1 MSAPTASR
9 RVDGEGGPS
18 ILLFADIDE
27 PGLATLAGYERR
39 GGYSSLR
46 KALQMTPEAVLEQL
60 KASGLRGR
68 GGAGFAM
75 GTKVSFLP
83 KGTMDKYLVCNADE
97 SEPGTFKDRELM
109 QKTPHMLIEGLIIA
123 AYAAGT
129 NRSFIYIRG
138 EYVLQ
143 ANVLD
148 AALVEARAAGY
159 VGERI
164 LGSEHSLSLVVHRGA
179 GAYICGE
186 ETGLLD
192 SLEGKRGNPRLK
204 PPFPA
209 VQGLYQGPTLI
220 NNVETL
226 STVPAIIEM
235 GGEEYAKLGVETSTG
250 TKLVSVSGHVQRPG
264 NYEIELGIPS
274 REIIYG
280 LAGGPP
286 EGRAVKCW
294 FPGGSSSPVL
304 KEEDLDVPYDFN
316 SLAQAGTMLGS
327 GAIIVVD
334 DSTPILDVAMKTAK
348 FYRHESCGKCTPCRE
363 GTNWT
368 VKMLERIDDG
378 EATPMDL
385 EIMASV
391 QEHII
396 GNCLCVLGDAMAM
409 PIGSMIAKF
418 KDEFEAHMESARMR
432 RGLNGS
438 AASDTAL
445 EAQGALEEPPGTLLA
460 HQPGGEQAPGAH
472 DGAPGTHRGGV

>member
-1 MSAPTASR
+1 MT
-9 RVDGEGGPS
+9 DT
-18 ILLFADIDE
+18 LLFTDIDE
-27 PGLATLAGYERR
+27 TGLNTLEVYERR
-39 GGYSSLR
+39 GGYDSLR
-46 KALQMTPEAVLEQL
+46 KALAMTPEQVLEQL
-60 KASGLRGR
+60 EASGLRGR

-75 GTKVSFLP
+75 GKKVSFLP
-83 KGTMDKYLVCNADE
+83 KGAIDKYLVCNADE

-123 AYAAGT
+123 SYAAGT
-129 NRSFIYIRG
+129 SRSFIYIRG

-143 ANVLD
+143 ADILD
-148 AALVEARAAGY
+148 AALVEARAQGY
-159 VGERI
+159 VGEDI
-164 LGSEHSLSLVVHRGA
+164 LGSGHSLSLVVHRGA

-209 VQGLYQGPTLI
+209 NQGLYQGPTLI

-226 STVPAIIEM
+226 ATVPAIMKM
-235 GGEEYAKLGVETSTG
+235 GGAEYAKLGVETSTG

-264 NYEIELGIPS
+264 NYEVELGIPS
-274 REIIYG
+274 REIVYG

-286 EGRAVKCW
+286 EGRSVKCW
-294 FPGGSSSPVL
+294 FPGGSSAPVL
-304 KEEDLDVPYDFN
+304 TAEDLDVPYDFN
-316 SLAQAGTMLGS
+316 SLAKAGSMLGS

-334 DSTPILDVAMKTAK
+334 DSTPILDVAMKVAK

-368 VKMLERIDDG
+368 VKMLERIDSG

-385 EIMASV
+385 DIMASV

-409 PIGSMIAKF
+409 PIGSLIAKF
-418 KDEFEAHMESARMR
+418 RPEFEAHIEAARAR
-432 RGLNGS
+432 SGLGELAGS
-438 AASDTAL
+438 DAAL
-445 EAQGALEEPPGTLLA
+445 EAQGALEPK
-460 HQPGGEQAPGAH
+460 GELVGQGAGPQAPGAH
-472 DGAPGTHRGGV
+472 EGAPGTHRGGV

>member
-1 MSAPTASR
+1 MT
-9 RVDGEGGPS
+9 ET
-18 ILLFADIDE
+18 LLFKDIDE
-27 PGLATLAGYERR
+27 PGLNTLDVYAKR
-39 GGYSSLR
+39 GGYESLR
-46 KALQMTPEAVLEQL
+46 KALATSPEDVLAQL
-60 KASGLRGR
+60 EASGLRGR

-75 GTKVSFLP
+75 GKKVSFLP
-83 KGTMDKYLVCNADE
+83 KGSIDKYLVCNADE

-109 QKTPHMLIEGLIIA
+109 QKSPHMLIEGIVIA
-123 AYAAGT
+123 SYAAGAT
-129 NRSFIYIRG
+129 RSFIYIRG
-138 EYVLQ
+138 EYVHQ
-143 ANVLD
+143 ADVLD

-159 VGERI
+159 IGGDI
-164 LGSEHSLSLVVHRGA
+164 LESGHSLSLVVHRGA

-209 VQGLYQGPTLI
+209 NQGLYQGPTLI

-226 STVPAIIEM
+226 ATVPTIIKL
-235 GGEEYAKLGVETSTG
+235 GGEEYAKLGTETSKG
-250 TKLVSVSGHVQRPG
+250 TKVVSVSGHVQRPG

-274 REIIYG
+274 REIVYG
-280 LAGGPP
+280 LAGGP
-286 EGRAVKCW
+286 EGGREVKCW

-304 KEEDLDVPYDFN
+304 TKEDLDLPYDFD
-316 SLAQAGTMLGS
+316 SLAKAGSMLGS

-334 DSTPILDVAMKTAK
+334 DSTPILDVALKVAK
-348 FYRHESCGKCTPCRE
+348 FYAHESCGKCTPCRE

-368 VKMLERIDDG
+368 VKMLERIDEG
-378 EATPMDL
+378 TATPMDI

-418 KDEFEAHMESARMR
+418 REEFEAHI
-432 RGLNGS
+432 
-438 AASDTAL
+438 
-445 EAQGALEEPPGTLLA
+445 
-460 HQPGGEQAPGAH
+460 EQARARNDLGA
-472 DGAPGTHRGGV
+472 GAPGQAFAEARMTYA

>member
-1 MSAPTASR
+1 MTQA
-9 RVDGEGGPS
+9 
-18 ILLFADIDE
+18 LLFKDIDE
-27 PGLATLAGYERR
+27 PGLNTLEVYAKR
-39 GGYSSLR
+39 GGYESLR
-46 KALQMTPEAVLEQL
+46 KALAMSPEELLAQLE
-60 KASGLRGR
+60 ASGLRGR

-75 GTKVSFLP
+75 GKKVSFLP
-83 KGTMDKYLVCNADE
+83 KGSIDKYLVCNADE

-109 QKTPHMLIEGLIIA
+109 QKSPHMLIEGIVIA
-123 AYAAGT
+123 SYAAGA
-129 NRSFIYIRG
+129 NRSFIYIRD
-138 EYVLQ
+138 EYVHQ
-143 ANVLD
+143 ADVLD
-148 AALVEARAAGY
+148 AALAQACEAGY
-159 VGERI
+159 VGENI
-164 LGSEHSLSLVVHRGA
+164 LGSGHSLSLVVHRGA

-209 VQGLYQGPTLI
+209 NQGLYQGPTLI

-226 STVPAIIEM
+226 STVPTIVKM
-235 GGEEYAKLGVETSTG
+235 GGEEYAKLGTETSKG
-250 TKLVSVSGHVQRPG
+250 TKLVSVSGHVQKPG

-280 LAGGPP
+280 LAGGPSQ
-286 EGRAVKCW
+286 GREVKCW

-304 KEEDLDVPYDFN
+304 KKEDLDLPYDFD
-316 SLAQAGTMLGS
+316 SMAKAGSMLGS

-334 DSTPILDVAMKTAK
+334 DSTPILDVALKVAK

-368 VKMLERIDDG
+368 VKMLERIDEG
-378 EATPMDL
+378 TATPMDI

-409 PIGSMIAKF
+409 PIGSLIAKF
-418 KDEFEAHMESARMR
+418 RDEFEAHIETARVR
-432 RGLNGS
+432 AGLG
-438 AASDTAL
+438 ASEPAL
-445 EAQGALEEPPGTLLA
+445 VAQPALA
-460 HQPGGEQAPGAH
+460 GEVARA
-472 DGAPGTHRGGV
+472 

>member
-1 MSAPTASR
+1 MT
-9 RVDGEGGPS
+9 DT
-18 ILLFADIDE
+18 LLFTDIDE
-27 PGLATLAGYERR
+27 PGLNTLEVYERR
-39 GGYSSLR
+39 GGYDSLR
-46 KALQMTPEAVLEQL
+46 KALAMTPEQVLEQL
-60 KASGLRGR
+60 EASGLRGR

-75 GTKVSFLP
+75 GKKVSFLP
-83 KGTMDKYLVCNADE
+83 KGAIDKYLVCNADE

-123 AYAAGT
+123 SYAAGT
-129 NRSFIYIRG
+129 SRSFIYIRG

-143 ANVLD
+143 ADILD
-148 AALVEARAAGY
+148 AALVEARERGY
-159 VGERI
+159 VGEDV
-164 LGSEHSLSLVVHRGA
+164 LGSGHSLSLVVHRGA

-209 VQGLYQGPTLI
+209 NQGLYQGPTLI

-226 STVPAIIEM
+226 ATVPAIVRM
-235 GGEEYAKLGVETSTG
+235 GGGEYAKLGVETSTG
-250 TKLVSVSGHVQRPG
+250 TKLVSISGHVQRPG

-286 EGRAVKCW
+286 QGRSVKCW
-294 FPGGSSSPVL
+294 FPGGSSAPVL
-304 KEEDLDVPYDFN
+304 TADDLDVPYDFN
-316 SLAQAGTMLGS
+316 SLAKAGSMLGS

-334 DSTPILDVAMKTAK
+334 DSTPILDVAMKVAK

-368 VKMLERIDDG
+368 VKMLERIDAG

-385 EIMASV
+385 DIMASV

-409 PIGSMIAKF
+409 PIGSLIAKF
-418 KDEFEAHMESARMR
+418 RPEFEAHMESR
-432 RGLNGS
+432 RLS
-438 AASDTAL
+438 TFEPI
-445 EAQGALEEPPGTLLA
+445 EAVA
-460 HQPGGEQAPGAH
+460 
-472 DGAPGTHRGGV
+472 

>member
-1 MSAPTASR
+1 MAATASPR
-9 RVDGEGGPS
+9 
-18 ILLFADIDE
+18 LLFADIDE
-27 PGLATLAGYERR
+27 PGLSTREVYERR
-39 GGYSSLR
+39 GGYESLR
-46 KALQMTPEAVLEQL
+46 AALQMEPEQVLAQL
-60 KASGLRGR
+60 EASGLRGR

-75 GTKVSFLP
+75 GKKVSFLP

-109 QKTPHMLIEGLIIA
+109 QKSPHMLIEGLVIA
-123 AYAAGT
+123 SYAAGAS
-129 NRSFIYIRG
+129 RSFIYIRG
-138 EYVLQ
+138 EYALQ
-143 ANVLD
+143 ADVLD
-148 AALVEARAAGY
+148 AALLEAREAGY
-159 VGERI
+159 VGEDI
-164 LGSEHSLSLVVHRGA
+164 LRSGHSLSLVVHRGA

-209 VQGLYQGPTLI
+209 VQGLYDGPTLI

-226 STVPAIIEM
+226 STVPTIIRM

-264 NYEIELGIPS
+264 NYEVELGIPS
-274 REIIYG
+274 RELIYG

-286 EGRAVKCW
+286 EGRGVKCW

-304 KEEDLDVPYDFN
+304 KAEDLDVPYDFN
-316 SLAQAGTMLGS
+316 SLAKAGSMLGS

-334 DSTPILDVAMKTAK
+334 DTTPILDVAMKVAK

-385 EIMASV
+385 DIMASV

-418 KDEFEAHMESARMR
+418 KDEFEAHIEER
-432 RGLNGS
+432 RLS
-438 AASDTAL
+438 HA
-445 EAQGALEEPPGTLLA
+445 
-460 HQPGGEQAPGAH
+460 
-472 DGAPGTHRGGV
+472 

>member
-1 MSAPTASR
+1 M
-9 RVDGEGGPS
+9 
-18 ILLFADIDE
+18 LLFADIDE
-27 PGLATLAGYERR
+27 PGLNTLEVYERR
-39 GGYSSLR
+39 GGYESLR
-46 KALQMTPEAVLEQL
+46 KALAMEPEQVLGQL
-60 KASGLRGR
+60 EASGLRGR

-75 GTKVSFLP
+75 GKKVSFLP
-83 KGTMDKYLVCNADE
+83 KGSMEKYLVCNADE

-109 QKTPHMLIEGLIIA
+109 QKTPHMLIEGLVIA
-123 AYAAGT
+123 SYAAGAS
-129 NRSFIYIRG
+129 RSFIYIRG
-138 EYVLQ
+138 EYAYQ
-143 ANVLD
+143 ADLLD
-148 AALVEARAAGY
+148 AALHEAREAGY
-159 VGERI
+159 VGEDI
-164 LGSEHSLSLVVHRGA
+164 LRSGHSLSLVVHRGA

-209 VQGLYQGPTLI
+209 VQGLYEGPTLI

-226 STVPAIIEM
+226 ATVPAIIRM
-235 GGEEYAKLGVETSTG
+235 GGEEYAKLGVQTSTG

-286 EGRAVKCW
+286 EGREVKCW
-294 FPGGSSSPVL
+294 FPGGSSAPVL
-304 KEEDLDVPYDFN
+304 KGEDLDVPYDFD
-316 SLAQAGTMLGS
+316 SLAKAGSMLGS

-334 DSTPILDVAMKTAK
+334 ERTPILDVAMKVAK

-385 EIMASV
+385 DIMASV

-418 KDEFEAHMESARMR
+418 REEFEAHIEAARERNGRNGAGASA
-432 RGLNGS
+432 G
-438 AASDTAL
+438 AL
-445 EAQGALEEPPGTLLA
+445 AAQGAPDA
-460 HQPGGEQAPGAH
+460 
-472 DGAPGTHRGGV
+472 

>member
-1 MSAPTASR
+1 MTTK
-9 RVDGEGGPS
+9 
-18 ILLFADIDE
+18 LLFDRIDE
-27 PGLATLAGYERR
+27 PGLSTLDVYQRR
-39 GGYSSLR
+39 GGYESLR
-46 KALQMTPEAVLEQL
+46 KALAMPPEAVLHEL
-60 KASGLRGR
+60 EASAIRGR
-68 GGAGFAM
+68 GGAGFQM
-75 GTKVSFLP
+75 GKKVSFLP
-83 KGTMDKYLVCNADE
+83 KGGMDKYLVCNADE

-109 QKTPHMLIEGLIIA
+109 QKNPHMLIEGIVIA
-123 AYAAGT
+123 AHAAGAT
-129 NRSFIYIRG
+129 RSFIYIRG

-143 ANVLD
+143 ADILD
-148 AALVEARAAGY
+148 AALAEARAAGF

-164 LGSEHSLSLVVHRGA
+164 LGSDTSLSLVVHRGA

-209 VQGLYQGPTLI
+209 NQGLYQGPTLI

-226 STVPAIIEM
+226 ATVPTIIRI
-235 GGEEYAKLGVETSTG
+235 GGAEYAQLGVETSTG
-250 TKLVSVSGHVQRPG
+250 TKLVSVSGHVCRPG

-286 EGRAVKCW
+286 AGRSVKCW

-304 KEEDLDVPYDFN
+304 TGDDLDIPYDFD
-316 SLAQAGTMLGS
+316 SMAKAGTMLGS

-334 DSTPILDVAMKTAK
+334 DSTPILDVALKVAK

-368 VKMLERIDDG
+368 VKMLERIDSG
-378 EATPMDL
+378 EATPMDI

-418 KDEFEAHMESARMR
+418 RPEFEAHIEAARAR
-432 RGLNGS
+432 AGRVDVLAAVGS
-438 AASDTAL
+438 GAAGGGALAGAAAGATTAVA
-445 EAQGALEEPPGTLLA
+445 AQGA
-460 HQPGGEQAPGAH
+460 H
-472 DGAPGTHRGGV
+472 